1 MKLGRL
7 MFGMAIAMHP
17 IAYREPRGGRMTPPD
32 PPRWGGLRPPPQPP
46 PFQVGLGCAPLPNPP
61 LRCIVKGQSRRLRKV
76 LGVGCCDFYHVGGEC
91 SWVVIK
97 CKANPLELH
106 IESKNE
112 LHIVQLQK

>member
-17 IAYREPRGGRMTPPD
+17 IAYREPRGGHMTPPD
-32 PPRWGGLRPPPQPP
+32 PPRWGGLRPPP
-46 PFQVGLGCAPLPNPP
+46 NPP
-61 LRCIVKGQSRRLRKV
+61 LRCAVKGQSHHLRKV

-112 LHIVQLQK
+112 LHIVKLQKMKWG